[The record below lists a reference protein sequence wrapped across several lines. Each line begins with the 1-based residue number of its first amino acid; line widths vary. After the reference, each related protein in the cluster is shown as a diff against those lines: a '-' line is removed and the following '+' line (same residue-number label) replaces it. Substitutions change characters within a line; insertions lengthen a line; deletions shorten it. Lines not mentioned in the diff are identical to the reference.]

1 MSSPVRPRRAT
12 RRTAIVESDDEED
25 VSNRSRVQDEEDFE
39 PEPQPAR
46 RATRSGRKSTTP
58 APTPTAAPRPR
69 GRPKKAPTPAPATE
83 SSAVFDADTTIK
95 TEPMSSSP
103 ARPSPRNRKST
114 ARSSISSVPELP
126 PTPQAKPPKSPES
139 SQKPMAALADISDAS
154 MNASNAD
161 DTQATIKPIKPMST
175 IMEKPMD
182 IVLKSRTMAIP
193 VVEDTT
199 PKSRI
204 VLTHLIL
211 NNFKS
216 YAGRQEVGPFHA
228 SFSSV
233 VGPNGSGKSNVI
245 DSLLFVF
252 GFRASKMRQGK
263 ISALI
268 HNSAQY
274 PNLDHCEV
282 AVYFQEVM
290 DQPGGGHEV
299 IPNSELII
307 SRKAFKNNSSKYYIN
322 GKESNFTTVTT
333 LLRDRG
339 VDLDHKRFLILQGEV
354 ESIAQMKA
362 KAGNEHEDGLLE
374 YLEDII
380 GTSKYKTPI
389 EESAAEVEALN
400 DVCMEKSG
408 RVQHVEKEKNSLEDK
423 KDKAIA
429 YIRDEN
435 ELAMKQSALYQL
447 FIHKCNENLTVTE
460 EAITQMQAQLDAEL
474 EKHHGSEQIIK
485 SLKEDYDVGSKEFE
499 IQSKSTQA
507 LVKEMA
513 KFEQE
518 RVKFDEKRK
527 FLDDKRKKLEKTIA
541 NAEATSVEADE
552 TIEQCGLEIDTRTQE
567 IAELEEQVQTAEAE
581 LAEIRDSL
589 KGKTQAFSDQIA
601 AKQKSLE
608 PWNEKINQ
616 KQSAVAVAESE
627 LNILQEKANAGAVAL
642 EDLQSKIASIEENK
656 SAKRSELKSCQAEK
670 AELLKE
676 ADNMKS
682 ELSVLA
688 EQEPKIR
695 SKISNA
701 RQKADEARS
710 SLSNTQARGNVL
722 SALMRMKESGRIDGF
737 HGRLGNLGAIDPKYD
752 VAISTACG
760 ALDNFVTET
769 VEAGQQCI
777 EYLRKNN
784 VGRGNFICLD
794 KLRRRDLS
802 PIQTPENA
810 PRLFDLVT
818 AKEDKFRP
826 AFYHAMQDTLVA
838 ADLAQA
844 NRIAYGAKRWRVVTL
859 DGELIDKS
867 GTMSGGGSTVKRG
880 LMSSKLVSDVSR
892 EQVAKYESD
901 RDGWETKFQ
910 EFQEYQRE
918 CETRLK
924 ELNEKIPQLDTRMQ
938 KIGLE
943 IESAERNIADMQRR
957 IKEVSK
963 EHQPSATDNSR
974 IAALQKEIA
983 KLNRDIERLHGETS
997 SVEEEIKALQDK
1009 IMEVGGEKLRA
1020 QRAKVDSIKEEIS
1033 SNNEEISNAEVRK
1046 VKAEKQKIKLEK
1058 DHAKSS
1064 KELAAASRDLE
1075 KLEDDINNQGER
1087 AEELQA
1093 QVAAAEEGLAAKK
1106 KELKAL
1112 KSELDEKTDELNE
1125 TRAVEI
1131 EMRNKLEENQKALT
1145 ENQAR
1150 LRHWNDKLSK
1160 IVLQN
1165 IDDLVGGSGNSQPK
1179 RRSQPKPEQSDD
1191 GDVEM
1196 DDAPQ
1201 DDVDMTDA
1209 PAEEEEGEDEEEED
1223 EGEDEEGEH
1232 VNGQPN
1238 ELPRYTPDELADMNE
1253 RTLKGEIA
1261 ALEEKTQNVNVDL
1274 GVLAEYRRRVE
1285 EHAAR
1290 ASDLQSAVEQRDYAK
1305 KRCDDLRRLR
1315 LEGFM
1320 EGFSAISLRLKE
1332 MYQMITMGGN
1342 AELELVDSLDPF
1354 SEGILF
1360 SVMPPKKSWKNISN
1374 LSGGEKTLSSLAL
1387 VFALHHY
1394 KPTPLYVMDEI
1405 DAALDFRNVSIVA
1418 NYIKERTKNAQFIV
1432 ISLRNNMFELAARLV
1447 GVYKVN
1453 HMTKS
1458 VTIENKDFIVR
1469 PQGQQQASQRT
1480 QGGNNTTILPFRSS
1494 FQQHD
1499 DVQGQGSED
1508 QVPCQAI
1515 PLKVTMQEDNIL
1527 EESVLSISI
1536 MWMLLFFVAHLAVAF
1551 PANWNETVSCP
1562 HDALY
1567 SSLIED
1573 DGKFCSSVLEGIHCG
1588 AGYSTPTEYVRHN
1601 QTRIASYTVGTSS
1614 DSSRATTRED
1624 SFTVEYSD
1632 TWTTDWETSASVGQ
1646 PASGTYP
1653 EKTTTESKATSRS
1666 RNQTRS
1672 AFSSSVETTKEA
1684 SRTGPFTNSSSPAT
1698 ETLDETSSKP
1708 ADSRNLTTP
1717 GSPSNTRGPISE
1729 SSSLFQN
1736 QTSGTRPTSSFV
1748 QSGNQTQSRPPSTDV
1763 TPQPSSTST
1772 PEPEM
1777 TQPGTTRGSLPW
1789 SIPGNTTSSPSGSGT
1804 VSLERDYRF
1813 RRQWLSADYQSVEW
1827 HFHVLSNVT
1836 IAESVILGRS
1846 NPSGNVSVP
1855 TISTSKSGTF
1865 VSTPTPTLPFT
1876 SQSSIAS
1883 TPRSGSSI
1891 PGWNSTASPS
1901 GGNTTIPT
1909 ISISRTGT
1917 PVPFSTVSLPSDT
1930 IPTSEEV
1937 TSSTSSNSVAPS
1949 WNGTIPPSTSN
1960 ASMPTISLTQT
1971 EISLPFPTT
1980 PATIRSFPTLSGNTS
1995 TSTRNGSVVSGWNTT
2010 SRVSESI
2017 GTGTIPS
2024 SFGPGS
2030 SVSLPTDSELSSST
2044 TQSGGIR
2051 WNFTSSVSG
2060 VVSLPTISVP
2070 TSEIPSLPL
2079 PTDSFQ
2085 FSTSTESRSVISGG
2099 NTTTSVTGSTEAVT
2113 SFSSPVPTTSTPSDE
2128 SNGSASAGNATT
2140 TGVPEFPAANFTH
2153 VTRTAALSEETCYT
2167 LPDDPEGD
2175 ATRRALLFNS
2185 RLREDNI
2192 SIPIPY
2198 IESVEFESGG
2208 VDPLYLTVRDEEGG
2222 TYFVDI
2228 SHRGRLSVADPA
2240 GFLVTLDAKGIHFSG
2255 SNCTY
2260 DISITIDDMYEQITE
2275 LAGVQCAAL
2284 KRQKRADDLDFSQTL
2299 YLHDQC
2305 GNVVDKSLRQYPQL
2319 LVGGTVC
2326 AEATADEDTGRWDF
2340 DCTFPGSQSGSMRC
2354 QVAVKNSV
2362 IDFIAT
2368 DPFGG
2373 SCPDLSTVV
2382 TMLEESGQDI
2392 VDPSELRND
2401 LTNRGL
2407 RTDRARQEAD
2417 EAVAAYTRL
2426 WQALGAFFTKDAE
2439 SSKGS
2444 LEKYIDM
2451 YNSHRSFEND
2461 ICQALHEGDI
2471 PLNLTLIAGAA
2482 QIPAISTLNW
2492 APESTRPYNITVQDS
2507 TRIACCP
2514 DAQVAEGEG
2523 DKCAYPREAIIPG
2536 TGCVCGTSA
2545 EGIGIAFEWTECGN
2559 FAGSCEADGDCGDGY
2574 LCLTGSCC
2582 GGGVCVDAYACS
2594 ENGTALIRS
2603 DGGF

>member
-12 RRTAIVESDDEED
+12 RRTAIIDSDDEDD
-25 VSNRSRVQDEEDFE
+25 VSNRSRVQDEEEDFE
-39 PEPQPAR
+39 PEKPAPR
-46 RATRSGRKSTTP
+46 RQTRSRKSTTP
-58 APTPTAAPRPR
+58 APAPAAAPKAR
-69 GRPKKAPTPAPATE
+69 GRPRKAPTPAASAE
-83 SSAVFDADTTIK
+83 SSELLDADTTLK
-95 TEPMSSSP
+95 AEASSP
-103 ARPSPRNRKST
+103 AKVASPRKRKST
-114 ARSSISSVPELP
+114 ARSSISSVPDLAP
-126 PTPQAKPPKSPES
+126 PTPKPDSPTA
-139 SQKPMAALADISDAS
+139 SQEASALADITDAS
-154 MNASNAD
+154 VNTSVVDN
-161 DTQATIKPIKPMST
+161 TQATIKPIKPMDT

-182 IVLKSRTMAIP
+182 IVLKSRTLTVP

-268 HNSAQY
+268 HNSAKF

-282 AVYFQEVM
+282 AVYFQEVI

-380 GTSKYKTPI
+380 GTSKYKAPI
-389 EESAAEVEALN
+389 EESATEVETLN

-447 FIHKCNENLTVTE
+447 FIHKCNENIAVTE
-460 EAITQMQAQLDAEL
+460 EAISQMQAQLDAEL
-474 EKHHGSEQIIK
+474 EKHHGGEQIIK
-485 SLKEDYDVGSKEFE
+485 SLEKDYAKGAKEFE
-499 IQSKSTQA
+499 AQEKSTQA

-527 FLDDKRKKLEKTIA
+527 FLDDKRKKLEKAIA
-541 NAEATSVEADE
+541 NAETNSAEADE
-552 TIEQCGLEIDTRTQE
+552 TIEQCGEEIENRTQE
-567 IAELEEQVQTAEAE
+567 IAELEEQIQTAEAE
-581 LAEIRDSL
+581 LARIRDSL

-642 EDLQSKIASIEENK
+642 QDLETKIASIEQGK
-656 SAKRSELKSCQAEK
+656 KAKRAELKSCQTEKTELLEEAEK
-670 AELLKE
+670 
-676 ADNMKS
+676 MKS
-682 ELSVLA
+682 ELKVLS

-722 SALMRMKESGRIDGF
+722 AALMRMKESGRIDGF
-737 HGRLGNLGAIDPKYD
+737 HGRLGNLGTIDQKYD

-794 KLRRRDLS
+794 KLRVRDMS

-818 AKEDKFRP
+818 AKEDKFRA

-838 ADLAQA
+838 VDLAQA

-880 LMSSKLVSDVSR
+880 LMSSKLVSDVSK
-892 EQVAKYESD
+892 EQVAKFESD
-901 RDGWETKFQ
+901 RDGWEKQFKDFQ
-910 EFQEYQRE
+910 DYQRE
-918 CETRLK
+918 CETRLR
-924 ELNEKIPQLDTRMQ
+924 ELDEVIPQLDTKMQ

-943 IESAERNIADMQRR
+943 IQSAERNIADMQRR
-957 IKEVSK
+957 MKEVSK
-963 EHQPSATDNSR
+963 EHQPSASDNSR

-983 KLNRDIERLHGETS
+983 KLNKEIERLHEETS
-997 SVEEEIKALQDK
+997 SVEDEIKALQDK

-1046 VKAEKQKIKLEK
+1046 VKAEKQKTKLAK

-1064 KELAAASRDLE
+1064 KELEAATRDLE
-1075 KLEDDINNQGER
+1075 KLENDINNQGER

-1093 QVAAAEEGLAAKK
+1093 QAEEAEEGLAAKK

-1112 KSELDEKTDELNE
+1112 KSELDEKTAELNE

-1131 EMRNKLEENQKALT
+1131 EMRNKLEENQKALL

-1150 LRHWNDKLSK
+1150 LRHWDDKLSK

-1165 IDDLVGGSGNSQPK
+1165 IDDLTGGSSGSRSKKPK
-1179 RRSQPKPEQSDD
+1179 SQPKPQTDD
-1191 GDVEM
+1191 DDDVDM

-1209 PAEEEEGEDEEEED
+1209 PQEEEQEEDQEED
-1223 EGEDEEGEH
+1223 EDEDESVH
-1232 VNGQPN
+1232 GQPN

-1290 ASDLQSAVEQRDYAK
+1290 ASDLQTAIEQRDSAK

-1458 VTIENKDFIVR
+1458 VTIENKDYIER
-1469 PQGQQQASQRT
+1469 PPGHSSQQRT
-1480 QGGNNTTILPFRSS
+1480 QVGGSNTTILPFR
-1494 FQQHD
+1494 
-1499 DVQGQGSED
+1499 
-1508 QVPCQAI
+1508 
-1515 PLKVTMQEDNIL
+1515 
-1527 EESVLSISI
+1527 
-1536 MWMLLFFVAHLAVAF
+1536 
-1551 PANWNETVSCP
+1551 
-1562 HDALY
+1562 
-1567 SSLIED
+1567 
-1573 DGKFCSSVLEGIHCG
+1573 
-1588 AGYSTPTEYVRHN
+1588 
-1601 QTRIASYTVGTSS
+1601 
-1614 DSSRATTRED
+1614 
-1624 SFTVEYSD
+1624 
-1632 TWTTDWETSASVGQ
+1632 
-1646 PASGTYP
+1646 
-1653 EKTTTESKATSRS
+1653 
-1666 RNQTRS
+1666 
-1672 AFSSSVETTKEA
+1672 
-1684 SRTGPFTNSSSPAT
+1684 
-1698 ETLDETSSKP
+1698 
-1708 ADSRNLTTP
+1708 
-1717 GSPSNTRGPISE
+1717 
-1729 SSSLFQN
+1729 
-1736 QTSGTRPTSSFV
+1736 
-1748 QSGNQTQSRPPSTDV
+1748 
-1763 TPQPSSTST
+1763 
-1772 PEPEM
+1772 
-1777 TQPGTTRGSLPW
+1777 
-1789 SIPGNTTSSPSGSGT
+1789 
-1804 VSLERDYRF
+1804 
-1813 RRQWLSADYQSVEW
+1813 
-1827 HFHVLSNVT
+1827 
-1836 IAESVILGRS
+1836 
-1846 NPSGNVSVP
+1846 
-1855 TISTSKSGTF
+1855 
-1865 VSTPTPTLPFT
+1865 
-1876 SQSSIAS
+1876 
-1883 TPRSGSSI
+1883 
-1891 PGWNSTASPS
+1891 
-1901 GGNTTIPT
+1901 
-1909 ISISRTGT
+1909 
-1917 PVPFSTVSLPSDT
+1917 
-1930 IPTSEEV
+1930 
-1937 TSSTSSNSVAPS
+1937 
-1949 WNGTIPPSTSN
+1949 
-1960 ASMPTISLTQT
+1960 
-1971 EISLPFPTT
+1971 
-1980 PATIRSFPTLSGNTS
+1980 
-1995 TSTRNGSVVSGWNTT
+1995 
-2010 SRVSESI
+2010 
-2017 GTGTIPS
+2017 
-2024 SFGPGS
+2024 
-2030 SVSLPTDSELSSST
+2030 
-2044 TQSGGIR
+2044 
-2051 WNFTSSVSG
+2051 
-2060 VVSLPTISVP
+2060 
-2070 TSEIPSLPL
+2070 
-2079 PTDSFQ
+2079 
-2085 FSTSTESRSVISGG
+2085 
-2099 NTTTSVTGSTEAVT
+2099 
-2113 SFSSPVPTTSTPSDE
+2113 
-2128 SNGSASAGNATT
+2128 
-2140 TGVPEFPAANFTH
+2140 
-2153 VTRTAALSEETCYT
+2153 
-2167 LPDDPEGD
+2167 
-2175 ATRRALLFNS
+2175 
-2185 RLREDNI
+2185 
-2192 SIPIPY
+2192 
-2198 IESVEFESGG
+2198 
-2208 VDPLYLTVRDEEGG
+2208 
-2222 TYFVDI
+2222 
-2228 SHRGRLSVADPA
+2228 
-2240 GFLVTLDAKGIHFSG
+2240 
-2255 SNCTY
+2255 
-2260 DISITIDDMYEQITE
+2260 
-2275 LAGVQCAAL
+2275 
-2284 KRQKRADDLDFSQTL
+2284 
-2299 YLHDQC
+2299 
-2305 GNVVDKSLRQYPQL
+2305 
-2319 LVGGTVC
+2319 
-2326 AEATADEDTGRWDF
+2326 
-2340 DCTFPGSQSGSMRC
+2340 
-2354 QVAVKNSV
+2354 
-2362 IDFIAT
+2362 
-2368 DPFGG
+2368 
-2373 SCPDLSTVV
+2373 
-2382 TMLEESGQDI
+2382 
-2392 VDPSELRND
+2392 
-2401 LTNRGL
+2401 
-2407 RTDRARQEAD
+2407 
-2417 EAVAAYTRL
+2417 
-2426 WQALGAFFTKDAE
+2426 
-2439 SSKGS
+2439 
-2444 LEKYIDM
+2444 
-2451 YNSHRSFEND
+2451 
-2461 ICQALHEGDI
+2461 
-2471 PLNLTLIAGAA
+2471 
-2482 QIPAISTLNW
+2482 
-2492 APESTRPYNITVQDS
+2492 
-2507 TRIACCP
+2507 
-2514 DAQVAEGEG
+2514 
-2523 DKCAYPREAIIPG
+2523 
-2536 TGCVCGTSA
+2536 
-2545 EGIGIAFEWTECGN
+2545 
-2559 FAGSCEADGDCGDGY
+2559 
-2574 LCLTGSCC
+2574 
-2582 GGGVCVDAYACS
+2582 
-2594 ENGTALIRS
+2594 
-2603 DGGF
+2603 